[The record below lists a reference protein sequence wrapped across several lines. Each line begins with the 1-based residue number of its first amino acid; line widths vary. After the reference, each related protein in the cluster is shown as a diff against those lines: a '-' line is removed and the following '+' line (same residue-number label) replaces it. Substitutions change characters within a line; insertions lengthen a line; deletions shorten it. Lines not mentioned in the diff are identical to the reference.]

1 MKYVVTPQQMSALDA
16 HMIHRVGIPGIVL
29 MENAASAAAREA
41 LRRLPENGCVLVV
54 CGGGNNGGDGLA
66 VLRQLVMRGAKAR
79 AALLV
84 DPERLTG
91 DARLNYEIAVSCGLQ
106 IEREVRLD
114 ACDLIVDA
122 IFGTGLSRDVSGAFY
137 EVIESINASGIPVVA
152 VDIPSGVDGA
162 SGRVRGIAVRACA
175 TVTFQCVKYGHLL
188 YPGRELTGELC
199 VAPIG
204 IVDEAH
210 TRDMGQWLEDADV
223 ATLLPPRK
231 ADSHK
236 GANGRALLMAG
247 SEAYTGAALMSA
259 AAALRCGAGLLK
271 AAVPKAVKLA
281 FSALPEAMCIPAGA
295 GGEWDVSAAETA
307 ISYLDANDVL
317 ALGPGMGSG
326 EGVPMLIGNALK
338 TKKPVVI
345 DADGLN
351 ALAREPHLL
360 ELLHENAVLTPH
372 PGEMARLMGIDMREV
387 TENPRETAVR
397 AAERWGCTVILK
409 GAVSMIAAPGKLTV
423 NTTGNAGLAKGGSG
437 DVLTGI
443 VLALLAQKL
452 CAYDAARAGSYLLG
466 LCADRALALLEKR
479 WLMPRDVVAAM
490 EGTLKGF

>member
-1 MKYVVTPQQMSALDA
+1 MKWVVTPQQMSALDA
-16 HMIHRVGIPGIVL
+16 YMINRVGIPGIVL
-29 MENAASAAAREA
+29 MENAASAAAQEVI
-41 LRRLPENGCVLVV
+41 RRLPENGRVLVV

-66 VLRQLVMRGAKAR
+66 VLRQLVMRGVEAR
-79 AALLV
+79 AVLLV

-91 DARLNYEIAVSCGLQ
+91 DARLNYEVAVSCGLR
-106 IEREVRLD
+106 IAREVRFD

-188 YPGRELTGELC
+188 FPGRELTGELI

-204 IVDEAH
+204 ICGEER
-210 TRDMGQWLEDADV
+210 TRDMGQWLEDEDIA
-223 ATLLPPRK
+223 ALLPPRK

-259 AAALRCGAGLLK
+259 AAALRCGTGLLK
-271 AAVPKAVKLA
+271 VAVPRLVKPA
-281 FSALPEAMCIPAGA
+281 FSALPEAMCIPVGD
-295 GGEWDVSAAETA
+295 GGEWDTAASKETA
-307 ISYLDANDVL
+307 SYFDTNDVL

-326 EGVPMLIGNALK
+326 ESVPALLEKALK
-338 TKKPVVI
+338 AKKPIVI

-351 ALAREPHLL
+351 ALARNPHLFA
-360 ELLHENAVLTPH
+360 LLHENVILTPH
-372 PGEMARLMGIDMREV
+372 PGEMARLMKIGTDEVIDH
-387 TENPRETAVR
+387 PRETAVQ
-397 AAERWGCTVILK
+397 AADEWGCTVLLK
-409 GAVSMIAAPGKLTV
+409 GAVSMIAAPEKLTV

-443 VLALLAQKL
+443 ILALLAQGL
-452 CAYDAARAGSYLLG
+452 SAYDAARAGSYLLG
-466 LCADRALALLEKR
+466 TSADRALALLEKR
-479 WLMPRDVVAAM
+479 WLMPRDVVAAV
-490 EGTLKGF
+490 EETLKSF